1 MGLNERRRIV
11 LPLRNMGP
19 IEGGNLVVHESNAR
33 QRSFKLAA
41 ATSILTVA
49 AVATATPTG
58 IHSATE
64 QAILA
69 ATASDFQTR
78 EFDPGS
84 VEVAEPVDTVAISGA
99 EKPELAMERH
109 RTYAAIEDLPPSGQV
124 ATFELTSPHDGKTP
138 VLAFSARQKSA
149 AFEQVAYSKFST
161 PAAVLEPAA
170 VIASALSQAEPGV
183 DRRRSGSGNRVETSR
198 VLAYAPATETN
209 EAPFDALLGGTP
221 AQGSDAANVPRARP
235 DPDEVLTW
243 LDGRAL
249 GQFAP
254 GQHDWVKNPLP
265 DLAHTAKEQKC
276 LTEGIYFEARGEP
289 ELGQAAVA
297 QVILNRVRNPA
308 YPNTICGVVYHN
320 KHLRNRC
327 QFSFACDGIP
337 DRVYSK
343 RAWKTAERIAKKVT
357 EGDLWIEEV
366 GDSTHYYAN
375 YVRPRWASAMKK
387 METIGAHLFYRTR
400 YGGWS

>member
-1 MGLNERRRIV
+1 MHASAAR
-11 LPLRNMGP
+11 LR
-19 IEGGNLVVHESNAR
+19 LV
-33 QRSFKLAA
+33 KLAA
-41 ATSILTVA
+41 ATSIVSVA
-49 AVATATPTG
+49 AVATATPTA

-69 ATASDFQTR
+69 AVATDLTTR
-78 EFDPGS
+78 DLDPGS
-84 VEVAEPVDTVAISGA
+84 IEIAEPVATVTIEGA
-99 EKPELAMERH
+99 EKPELAVER
-109 RTYAAIEDLPPSGQV
+109 RRAYAAIEDLPSSGQV
-124 ATFELTSPHDGKTP
+124 AAFDLTSPHDDALP
-138 VLAFSARQKSA
+138 ALAFSARQQPLQL
-149 AFEQVAYSKFST
+149 EQVAYSTFVKPKRETSPVVVAT
-161 PAAVLEPAA
+161 RLPQAKPEIDWRRPGAAV
-170 VIASALSQAEPGV
+170 S
-183 DRRRSGSGNRVETSR
+183 VETST
-198 VLAYAPATETN
+198 VLAYAPAAQTS
-209 EAPFDALLGGTP
+209 EAPFDALLGRTLN
-221 AQGSDAANVPRARP
+221 DALADDDTHMPRPRP

-265 DLAHTAKEQKC
+265 ASVHSAKEQKC
-276 LTEGIYFEARGEP
+276 LAEGIYFEARGEP

-297 QVILNRVRNPA
+297 QVILNRVRNPT
-308 YPNTICGVVYHN
+308 YPDTICGVVYQN

-337 DRVYSK
+337 DRIYSK
-343 RAWKTAERIAKKVT
+343 RAFKTAERIAAKVT
-357 EGDLWIEEV
+357 DGDIWIEEV

-375 YVRPRWASAMKK
+375 YVSPRWARTMKK